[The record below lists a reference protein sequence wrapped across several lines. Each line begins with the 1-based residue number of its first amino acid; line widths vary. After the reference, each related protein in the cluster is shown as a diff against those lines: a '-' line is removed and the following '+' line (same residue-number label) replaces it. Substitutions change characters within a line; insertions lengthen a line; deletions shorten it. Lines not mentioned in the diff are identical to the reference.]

1 MSDTAGDYRHCAM
14 HCVEMAKAVENPTQ
28 RLILLEMAQAWMKLA
43 DKAETRSEV
52 LMDRIFSRESQ

>member
-1 MSDTAGDYRHCAM
+1 M

>member
-1 MSDTAGDYRHCAM
+1 MSDTAGDYRHCAIL
-14 HCVEMAKAVENPTQ
+14 CVEMAKAVENPAQ